1 MTDARGA
8 SGTSGTLPG
17 ATTLVTVAHGTR
29 KDGGNEVARELTAAA
44 GERLGTK
51 AIATYVELSEPL
63 FADVMTRAEQPAVVV
78 PLLLSTGFHMRS
90 DLPEQAALAS
100 VPVALGRQLGPDP
113 LLAQAQVERL
123 VEAGARRGQRVVLV
137 AAGSSDEAATCDQM
151 CAVAHLARAW
161 DGKVELAT
169 LSGHG
174 ARPADVIRPGD
185 AVSPYLL
192 SPGFFHDRLRR
203 AGPAD
208 GVGADYMHVS
218 VPGAPVLRQSAGD
231 PLTVNAPPPVAP
243 ALPTGA
249 DGDGGNWSS
258 GASPAESIRTLF
270 G

>member
-44 GERLGTK
+44 GERLGTT
-51 AIATYVELSEPL
+51 AIASYVELSEPL

-203 AGPAD
+203 EAPAD
-208 GVGADYMHVS
+208 VVVADVMGAHRAVVDLIVAR
-218 VPGAPVLRQSAGD
+218 VRA
-231 PLTVNAPPPVAP
+231 LTA
-243 ALPTGA
+243 
-249 DGDGGNWSS
+249 
-258 GASPAESIRTLF
+258 
-270 G
+270 